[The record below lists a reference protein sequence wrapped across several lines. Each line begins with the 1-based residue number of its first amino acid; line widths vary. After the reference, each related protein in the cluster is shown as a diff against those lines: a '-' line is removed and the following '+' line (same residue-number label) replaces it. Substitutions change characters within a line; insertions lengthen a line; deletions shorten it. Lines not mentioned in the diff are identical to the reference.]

1 MSTAAAPVIPP
12 APETAVVP
20 GAETETPAEVEGEQT
35 PPEGEQSSAPA
46 EGEQPAA
53 AAEPEIP
60 EATLQAAVEK
70 YAKDM
75 WAQANRTMAAARRAE
90 ARAKTLT
97 TENETLKGHNQQF
110 AGFVNR
116 LVKGDASALADIGF
130 PTVRAFLDAIAAHG
144 EAKPP
149 SADDR
154 VSELEKK
161 IREREEAVKASE
173 QRAVVERE
181 QKLVFDHIAGDKK
194 RWQYTGT
201 ARGRDEAWEA
211 LGEYVALHGD
221 IDDASVDRVL
231 DAVEASLR
239 AEFGA
244 PQVSP
249 IRPGAKNGGSAAPTA
264 SGKTLTSKGASSAP
278 GASELPLDPDE
289 RRRAVNARLKADG
302 LI

>member
-1 MSTAAAPVIPP
+1 MSTAAVEVP
-12 APETAVVP
+12 AATEETPEVP
-20 GAETETPAEVEGEQT
+20 AEGEQPAEGETPAPVEGET
-35 PPEGEQSSAPA
+35 PAPT

-90 ARAKTLT
+90 ARAKALT
-97 TENETLKGHNQQF
+97 TENETLKAHNGQF

-130 PTVRAFLDAIAAHG
+130 PTVRAFLDAVAAHG

-149 SADDR
+149 TADDR
-154 VSELEKK
+154 VSELEKRIK
-161 IREREEAVKASE
+161 EREDALAARER
-173 QRAVVERE
+173 QAVVERE

-211 LGEYVALHGD
+211 LGEYVVLHGD
-221 IDDASVDRVL
+221 IDDAGVDRVL

-244 PQVSP
+244 TQVSP

-264 SGKTLTSKGASSAP
+264 SGKTLTSKGAASAP
-278 GASELPLDPDE
+278 GASEYPLDPDE

>member
-1 MSTAAAPVIPP
+1 VSTAAVEIPP
-12 APETAVVP
+12 SPAGTPEVP
-20 GAETETPAEVEGEQT
+20 AEGEQT
-35 PPEGEQSSAPA
+35 VEGETQEVPAEGEQPAAPA

-53 AAEPEIP
+53 VADPEIP

-90 ARAKTLT
+90 ARAKALT
-97 TENETLKGHNQQF
+97 TENATLKEHNGKF
-110 AGFVNR
+110 VGFVNR

-130 PTVRAFLDAIAAHG
+130 PSVKSFLDAIAAHG
-144 EAKPP
+144 ETKPP

-154 VSELEKK
+154 VSELEKRIK
-161 IREREEAVKASE
+161 EREEAVKAAE

-181 QKLVFDHIAGDKK
+181 QKNVFDHIAGDKK
-194 RWQYTGT
+194 RWQYAGT
-201 ARGRDEAWEA
+201 PRGRDEAWEA

-249 IRPGAKNGGSAAPTA
+249 TRPGAKNGGSAASTA
-264 SGKTLTSKGASSAP
+264 SGKTLTSKGAASAP
-278 GASELPLDPDE
+278 GASEYPLDPEE

>member
-1 MSTAAAPVIPP
+1 VSTVEVPAAPEA
-12 APETAVVP
+12 APEV
-20 GAETETPAEVEGEQT
+20 PAEGEQPVEGET
-35 PPEGEQSSAPA
+35 PVTAEGDPPAAPA
-46 EGEQPAA
+46 EGEQPTAA
-53 AAEPEIP
+53 AAGEPEIP

-90 ARAKTLT
+90 ARAKALT
-97 TENETLKGHNQQF
+97 TENATLKEHNGKF

-130 PTVRAFLDAIAAHG
+130 PSVKSFLDAIAAHG

-154 VSELEKK
+154 VSELEKRIK
-161 IREREEAVKASE
+161 DREEAVKAAE

-181 QKLVFDHIAGDKK
+181 QTRVFDHIASDKS
-194 RWQYTGT
+194 RWKYTGT
-201 ARGRDEAWEA
+201 TRGRDEAWEA

-249 IRPGAKNGGSAAPTA
+249 TRPGAKNGGSAAPTA
-264 SGKTLTSKGASSAP
+264 SGKTLTNKGASSAP
-278 GASELPLDPDE
+278 GASEYPLDPDE

>member
-1 MSTAAAPVIPP
+1 MSIVAAVVTPP
-12 APETAVVP
+12 DAEGAPEVP
-20 GAETETPAEVEGEQT
+20 QTET
-35 PPEGEQSSAPA
+35 PPEGEQPPAP

-53 AAEPEIP
+53 PAEGDQPAAEEPEIP

-70 YAKDM
+70 YAKSM

-97 TENETLKGHNQQF
+97 TENETLKSHNQQF
-110 AGFVNR
+110 SGFVSR
-116 LVKGDASALADIGF
+116 LVKGDASALAEIGF
-130 PTVRAFLDAIAAHG
+130 PTVRAFLDAIASHG
-144 EAKPP
+144 EARPP

-161 IREREEAVKASE
+161 LREREEAAKAAE

-181 QKLVFDHIAGDKK
+181 QKIVFDHIAGDKK
-194 RWQYTGT
+194 RWQYAGT
-201 ARGRDEAWEA
+201 NRGRDEVWEA

-244 PQVSP
+244 PQISP
-249 IRPGAKNGGSAAPTA
+249 TRPGAKNGGSAAPTA

-278 GASELPLDPDE
+278 GVSEYPLDPDE

>member
-1 MSTAAAPVIPP
+1 MSTAAVEVPA
-12 APETAVVP
+12 APEVAPEVP
-20 GAETETPAEVEGEQT
+20 AEGEQPVEGDT
-35 PPEGEQSSAPA
+35 PAPAEGEQPAAPV

-90 ARAKTLT
+90 SRAKALT
-97 TENETLKGHNQQF
+97 TENETLKGHNKQF
-110 AGFVNR
+110 GAFVQR
-116 LVKGDASALADIGF
+116 LIKGDASALADIGF
-130 PTVRAFLDAIAAHG
+130 PTVKSFLDAISNHG

-154 VSELEKK
+154 VSEIEKRLK
-161 IREREEAVKASE
+161 EREEAAAARE
-173 QRAVVERE
+173 RQAVVERE
-181 QKLVFDHIAGDKK
+181 QKNVFDHIASDKT
-194 RWQYTGT
+194 RWKYAGT

-231 DAVEASLR
+231 DAVEASMR

-249 IRPGAKNGGSAAPTA
+249 TRPGAKNGGSAASTA
-264 SGKTLTSKGASSAP
+264 SGKTLTHKGAASAP
-278 GASELPLDPDE
+278 GASEFPLDPDE
-289 RRRAVNARLKADG
+289 RDRAVNARLKADG
-302 LI
+302 LL